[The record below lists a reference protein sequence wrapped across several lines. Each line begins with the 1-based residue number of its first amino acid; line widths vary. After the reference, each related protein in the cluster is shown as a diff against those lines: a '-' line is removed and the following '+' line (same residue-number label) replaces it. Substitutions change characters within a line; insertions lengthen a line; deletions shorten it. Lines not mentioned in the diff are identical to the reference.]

1 MGKNQKYSIDF
12 KLEVTGKYVQG
23 KCGYKRLAREYCLSR
38 DTVRA
43 WCLNPKLRSAR
54 EMAKNHKI
62 NNEEKDLEYYK
73 TAALFWETYAK
84 NIEEEIAKQRKK
96 KLLLRTMDECLKKN
110 PETKVRKL
118 CEVVKIPKS
127 TFYYNRDN
135 HRKEEKDA
143 EVIVLIKR
151 LPEKVR
157 TRRGSKPKVE
167 EIKNRFGIVINHKK
181 IARICAENGL
191 LAKNRRRKFPKNYYK
206 QQKENKKNLPK
217 NILNRNFLS
226 DAPLRKLCSDV
237 SYFATTEGW
246 LYLSPVMDLYR
257 NRIITWQCSK
267 HNDNELAYA
276 TLNALEKCGNLS
288 GAILH
293 TDQGVL
299 YTAKNW
305 RERLVKIGI
314 TQSMSRR
321 GNCWDNACMEHFFG
335 TLKVE
340 SNYDDILKSGKL
352 LNYKDT
358 KKLIDNFIVYYNNE
372 RIQKKLGWQ
381 APYKNLLKLS

>member
-110 PETKVRKL
+110 PETKARKL

-127 TFYYNRDN
+127 TFYYNRGN

-217 NILNRNFLS
+217 NILNRNFSS